1 MANGMDFR
9 YIARIVSRILVL
21 AVLIA
26 VIGVMCYHIFAGS
39 TDTVDTLD
47 VSEGT
52 INSSVRTSAVLVRSE
67 KVISWD
73 TPDICLF
80 NVDNGEKV
88 PSGSTVGSL
97 YTNSPGNREKIDKIA
112 KTDKSIYILES
123 AQNLESSY
131 SLSSADKQIDAL
143 RLQLSEYTAS
153 GDTAACDEISE
164 QLQIMMNVRMLKN
177 GHKKS
182 FKSEIESLKSE
193 REAIFSSLGEA
204 QGTVRTEISGVLYT
218 SCDGYE
224 EAYGEVNV
232 SSLDIDGLRE
242 LCSAEPSDTSGGRC
256 KLVTDYN
263 WYIVAPIERG
273 ELENFVSGKRYDVR
287 FSDGTINMKL
297 VKTVSSS
304 ESEEAYLIFTY
315 DKDPDGFE
323 ISRKPPVEIIYKE
336 SSGFM
341 IPVSALRQ
349 LDGYTGVYAMH
360 GSVVKFRRVSVIESD
375 GTYTVCDPDFA
386 PTEGAYKS
394 LKFYDKIITKG
405 KDLYDG
411 KIIN

>member
-1 MANGMDFR
+1 MDFR

-386 PTEGAYKS
+386 PAEGAYKS

>member
-1 MANGMDFR
+1 MDFR
-9 YIARIVSRILVL
+9 YIARIFSRILLFVVL
-21 AVLIA
+21 VS

-39 TDTVDTLD
+39 ADSIDTLE

-67 KVISWD
+67 RAISWD
-73 TPDICLF
+73 TSDVCLF
-80 NVDNGEKV
+80 NIDNGEKV
-88 PSGSTVGSL
+88 SSGSTVGSL
-97 YTNSPGNREKIDKIA
+97 YTNSAQNREKIEKIA

-131 SLSSADKQIDAL
+131 SLSSADKQIDDL
-143 RLQLSEYTAS
+143 RLRLSECTAS
-153 GDTAACDEISE
+153 GDISACDEISE

-177 GHKKS
+177 GHKKD
-182 FKSEIESLKSE
+182 FKSEIESLRSE
-193 REAIFSSLGEA
+193 RNSIVSSLGKA
-204 QGTVRTEISGVLYT
+204 KNTVRADAAGVLYT

-224 EAYGEVNV
+224 ELYGKVNL

-242 LCSAEPSDTSGGRC
+242 LCSAEPSDTSGGRFR
-256 KLVTDYN
+256 LVTDHN

-273 ELENFVSGKRYDVR
+273 ELENFVSGKKYDVA
-287 FSDGTINMKL
+287 FTGGTLNMKL

-304 ESEEAYLIFTY
+304 ESKEAYLIFTY
-315 DKDPDGFE
+315 DKAPEGFE
-323 ISRKPPVEIIYKE
+323 ISRKPQVEIIYKK

-349 LDGYTGVYAMH
+349 LNGCTGVYAMH
-360 GSVVKFRRVSVIESD
+360 GSVVKFRRVSVLESD

-386 PTEGAYKS
+386 PDGGAYKS
-394 LKFYDKIITKG
+394 LKFYDRIITKG